1 MSYMIYVHASFLER
15 LTRFRSKLIVSFLMI
30 PPCLPP
36 SHPPSQD
43 HPSRLSVKHL
53 NHHMLECIFS

>member
-30 PPCLPP
+30 HPCLPA
-36 SHPPSQD
+36 SLSSAL
-43 HPSRLSVKHL
+43 SRSSEQTLGQTS
-53 NHHMLECIFS
+53 